1 MREYY
6 PYLNEATEE
15 EKEQLFR
22 EMLIESIQFGLE
34 LKGKNI
40 EKDKAEIIADFLIRE
55 DYINFGCCYQ
65 EANEHFEKKYSK
77 DRSWCEWD

>member
-34 LKGKNI
+34 LKGKSI
-40 EKDKAEIIADFLIRE
+40 EKDKAEIIADFLISE
-55 DYINFGCCYQ
+55 DYINFGCCYY
-65 EANEHFEKKYSK
+65 EANEYFEKKYYE
-77 DRSWCEWD
+77 DGGC

>member
-1 MREYY
+1 MQNYRYLRE
-6 PYLNEATEE
+6 ADSEE
-15 EKEQLFR
+15 REVLFR
-22 EMLIESIQFGLE
+22 QMLIESIQYGLE
-34 LKGKNI
+34 RKGKSI
-40 EKDKAEIIADFLIRE
+40 EKEDAGIIADFLISE